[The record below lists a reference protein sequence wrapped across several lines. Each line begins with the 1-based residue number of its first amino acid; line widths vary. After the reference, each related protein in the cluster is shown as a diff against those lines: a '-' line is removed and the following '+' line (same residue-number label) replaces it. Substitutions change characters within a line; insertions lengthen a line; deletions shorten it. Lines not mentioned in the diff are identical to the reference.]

1 MNRKICCSETIRVS
15 KLNMQTNL
23 NFSLLKST
31 PLILQSEI
39 AECGL
44 ASMSMNDCHY
54 GYNLYKEDQYDK

>member
-1 MNRKICCSETIRVS
+1 
-15 KLNMQTNL
+15 MQTNL

-44 ASMSMNDCHY
+44 ASMAMRSCHY
-54 GYNLYKEDQYDK
+54 GHNLYKEDQYDK

>member
-1 MNRKICCSETIRVS
+1 ME
-15 KLNMQTNL
+15 TNL
-23 NFSLLKST
+23 NFTLLKST